1 MTPLPDDLVKSIPP
15 LHMQDSLLDNQL
27 TAHARRTLKDAGLT
41 WFLLELH
48 TDQDTFSA
56 YLVDPRQEQ
65 FGYFSFSYLEE
76 HLGIAAL
83 DVLGEIPGE
92 GFILGLEELPSA
104 IEYDHSFT
112 PKPLIDA
119 VKTERVA
126 RHAKGEGLHTSA
138 SLAPY
143 RAYYY
148 VASFPHEATAV
159 YQVIREI
166 IHRDEVN
173 LSAFQLPPPVLP
185 NFWHIA
191 VIGDRPAEAVHQ
203 QIMKVLREGT
213 LTTIPYELL
222 MQLFARKVEENQK
235 GNWREH
241 HRTIRLKC
249 KQKRTKT
256 KRDPQHRRR
265 S

>member
-92 GFILGLEELPSA
+92 GFLLGLEELPSA

-222 MQLFARKVEENQK
+222 MQLFAY
-235 GNWREH
+235 GPFPW
-241 HRTIRLKC
+241 
-249 KQKRTKT
+249 
-256 KRDPQHRRR
+256 
-265 S
+265 

>member
-1 MTPLPDDLVKSIPP
+1 MTLLPDDLVKRIPP
-15 LHMQDSLLDNQL
+15 LHTQDSLLDNQL
-27 TAHARRTLKDAGLT
+27 TAYARLTLKEAGLT

-138 SLAPY
+138 SLALY

-148 VASFPHEATAV
+148 VASFPHDATKE
-159 YQVIREI
+159 YQTIRAI
-166 IHRDEVN
+166 IQREEVN
-173 LSAFQLPPPVLP
+173 LSAFQLPPPILP
-185 NFWHIA
+185 DFWH
-191 VIGDRPAEAVHQ
+191 VVVMGDRPTEAVHE
-203 QIMKVLREGT
+203 QIMNALTGGS

-235 GNWREH
+235 GIWREH
-241 HRTIRLKC
+241 HRTIRLKR
-249 KQKRTKT
+249 KQKG
-256 KRDPQHRRR
+256 PCLY
-265 S
+265 